1 MCVHEAT
8 VFQGYRAHGCRKMI
22 ATGGGG
28 GGGEFLYI
36 ATCDVERTNIIMT
49 Q

>member
-1 MCVHEAT
+1 MDLKDAWVQEDDCNW
-8 VFQGYRAHGCRKMI
+8 
-22 ATGGGG
+22 GGGG
-28 GGGEFLYI
+28 GGGALYV

>member
-1 MCVHEAT
+1 M
-8 VFQGYRAHGCRKMI
+8 
-22 ATGGGG
+22 GGGG
-28 GGGEFLYI
+28 GGGGARGGGGGGESLCI

>member
-1 MCVHEAT
+1 M
-8 VFQGYRAHGCRKMI
+8 HGCRKMI

-28 GGGEFLYI
+28 GGGARGGGALYV